1 MTPALL
7 LAVAIGG
14 AAGSLLRYVAMS
26 AVGHWLGAGFPWG
39 TLLVNVAGSFVMGV
53 LVEGWALA
61 WSAGPELRAFLTVG
75 VLGGFT
81 TFSTF
86 SLDVV
91 YLIERQQALAA
102 AAYAAAS
109 VAMSVGSLFLGLML
123 MRQVL
128 R

>member
-1 MTPALL
+1 MTPILL
-7 LAVAIGG
+7 LAVAAGG
-14 AAGSLLRYVAMS
+14 AAGSLLRFGAMS
-26 AVGHWLGAGFPWG
+26 AVGHWLGSGFPWG
-39 TLLVNVAGSFVMGV
+39 TLVVNVLGSFVMGV
-53 LVEGWALA
+53 LIEGWALA
-61 WSAGPELRAFLTVG
+61 WSVSPEMRAFLTVG

-86 SLDVV
+86 SLDAA
-91 YLIERQQALAA
+91 YLIERQQTAAA
-102 AAYAAAS
+102 AAYVVAS

>member
-1 MTPALL
+1 MTPTLV
-7 LAVAIGG
+7 LAVAAGG
-14 AAGSLLRYVAMS
+14 AAGSALRYVTMS

-39 TLLVNVAGSFVMGV
+39 TLVVNALGSFVMGV
-53 LVEGWALA
+53 LVEVWALTWTA
-61 WSAGPELRAFLTVG
+61 SPELRAFLAVG

-91 YLIERQQALAA
+91 YLIERQQTTAA
-102 AAYAAAS
+102 AGYVAAS
-109 VAMSVGSLFLGLML
+109 LALSVGFLFLGLML